1 MIRLV
6 IGKLDYGGVS
16 GAPAITFK
24 KYDGSVRLD
33 GVPDIELKPL
43 TKLIIIRLFSTLGI
57 QFDVSNVRR
66 LGMSSSAAFSALGSP
81 ATLAS

>member
-43 TKLIIIRLFSTLGI
+43 TKLIIRLFSTLGI

>member
-1 MIRLV
+1 LMIRLV

-33 GVPDIELKPL
+33 GVPDIELKPHH
-43 TKLIIIRLFSTLGI
+43 
-57 QFDVSNVRR
+57 
-66 LGMSSSAAFSALGSP
+66 
-81 ATLAS
+81 